1 MISISGVEGDLG
13 ITCRRY
19 AYHYIFGPP
28 EQKQGGYTERITV
41 VPRPWDTV
49 KGFGFAHITGGSA
62 GRAGVD
68 CGDDKSYT
76 HRSACVYGGAGKAF
90 D

>member
-1 MISISGVEGDLG
+1 M
-13 ITCRRY
+13 
-19 AYHYIFGPP
+19 
-28 EQKQGGYTERITV
+28 

-76 HRSACVYGGAGKAF
+76 YRSACVYGRAGKAS